1 MIYSRNSRKMM
12 MRTNETVVTREE
24 IKYRSIMQELIYQQ
38 KQINDRI
45 KFLKIEDDEGV
56 SFKINELLL
65 LSKQLE
71 DRLKTKCN
79 ERRVDML
86 MRRITNSRSR
96 LVPGVSF
103 RLFWSYSCPFEDYL
117 VAQNMR
123 EVPVVLNKNYFNV
136 GRIDDIASEYDA
148 DGKQR
153 YCLYVMKV

>member
-1 MIYSRNSRKMM
+1 M

-136 GRIDDIASEYDA
+136 GRIDASEYDV
-148 DGKQR
+148 DGNQR
-153 YCLYVMKV
+153 YC